1 MYPPLQVLLGRPAGR
16 SRNPPALHAP
26 GPSASCARPS
36 HPFLGCT
43 VGMILLNS
51 NVKKKC
57 YFAGNQYFRSR
68 KTLFWNCSLLDIT
81 GIPST
86 STGFLLYSPAFSS
99 VSSQRMQPGRD
110 QPGSGEVGKTERFT
124 ELRQNVTES
133 ASRTSSHITS
143 AVFLRL
149 ICAFSCLGFSF

>member
-51 NVKKKC
+51 NIKKK
-57 YFAGNQYFRSR
+57 YYSAGNQYFRSR
-68 KTLFWNCSLLDIT
+68 KNVILELFII

-143 AVFLRL
+143 AGFLRL